1 MKKIEP
7 VKNIYELTA
16 ADVATL
22 KQMIKEDKQGRR
34 GSSSNKSFSHNY
46 ATKGALVPKD
56 FCRKQNLRAVGQECK
71 WPDSDQWCLK
81 CFHNGDLVCRGPNR
95 QEPCTVHSSGP

>member
-1 MKKIEP
+1 MQEVKKIEP

-34 GSSSNKSFSHNY
+34 GSSSNKGFFDEVKHIEEMEKLYNENFY
-46 ATKGALVPKD
+46 
-56 FCRKQNLRAVGQECK
+56 R
-71 WPDSDQWCLK
+71 
-81 CFHNGDLVCRGPNR
+81 
-95 QEPCTVHSSGP
+95 